1 MIVTFFMVILDKMM
15 WFQFLGTS
23 IYIASG
29 RYWSYSRLV
38 MKKFTRLQAVLIFLA
53 ITIYFLPG
61 CGGDSKET
69 TTPVDQVDS
78 RSRPTPSSVI
88 VVGTPSSSALAPIQV
103 PIDTPTPKPTAKAI
117 VPSPTSEVAE
127 DVDPISVGDVLA
139 SLDTALAE
147 GYAYKS
153 DLSMSMTV
161 SFGEFKQ
168 EVPLAMEGDVSR
180 GGDFQ
185 GRIDVSSSDTPQLME
200 VRVIDERAFILFPGT
215 DRWFEQPP
223 LSSGQK
229 TINPSAIISAIRS
242 NIVDVVYVGPE
253 IMGGVPS
260 HHVRAGLNASSI
272 GHLVPLLTGATGDV
286 EANLWVEVGTGRLAH
301 LSMEGSVEGG
311 PEVRGPSDEE
321 LAISIEVNM
330 SARDFGEEVTIEIP
344 ELPPSPADMSWTS
357 APEMQLEEGKDY
369 KATIKIYGSGE
380 IILDLLEVEAPV
392 TVNNFVFL
400 ANEGYYDGITFHRVI
415 PGFMAQGGDPTGTG
429 SGGPGYMFE
438 NEFHTDARHDGA
450 GVLSMANSG
459 MQGGKGTNGS
469 QFFITFR
476 ETSFLDGLNADGS
489 QKDCSIQGTSCH
501 SVFGRVIEGMDVLES
516 ITPRDPS
523 QGGPSDV
530 MESVTISAE

>member
-1 MIVTFFMVILDKMM
+1 
-15 WFQFLGTS
+15 
-23 IYIASG
+23 
-29 RYWSYSRLV
+29 
-38 MKKFTRLQAVLIFLA
+38 MKKYKHFQAVLIFL
-53 ITIYFLPG
+53 TLTMYFLSG

-69 TTPVDQVDS
+69 STPVSQVDS
-78 RSRPTPSSVI
+78 RSPATPSSVI
-88 VVGTPSSSALAPIQV
+88 IVGTPSSSALAPIQV

-153 DLSMSMTV
+153 DLYMNMTV

-185 GRIDVSSSDTPQLME
+185 GSIDVSSSDTPQLME
-200 VRVIDERAFILFPGT
+200 IRVIDERAFVLFPGT
-215 DRWFEQPP
+215 DRWFEQPA
-223 LSSGQK
+223 LSSGQE
-229 TINPSAIISAIRS
+229 TINPSAIISAVRS

-260 HHVRAGLNASSI
+260 HHVQGGLNASSI
-272 GHLVPLLTGATGDV
+272 GHLVPLLTGAAGDV
-286 EANLWVEVGTGRLAH
+286 EAHLWVEAGTGRLAH

-311 PEVRGPSDEE
+311 PEVRGPSGEE

-330 SARDFGEEVTIEIP
+330 SARDFGKEVTIEIP

-357 APEMQLEEGKDY
+357 PPEMQLEKGKDY
-369 KATIKIYGSGE
+369 TATIKIYGGGE
-380 IILDLLEVEAPV
+380 IILDLLEEEAPV

-415 PGFMAQGGDPTGTG
+415 PDFMAQGGDPTGTG
-429 SGGPGYMFE
+429 SGGPGYIFE

-459 MQGGKGTNGS
+459 LQGGKGTNGS

-476 ETSFLDGLNADGS
+476 ETSFLDGLNADNS
-489 QKDCSIQGTSCH
+489 PKDCSIQGTSCH
-501 SVFGRVIEGMDVLES
+501 SVFGRVLEGMEVLES

-530 MESVTISAE
+530 IESVTISAE